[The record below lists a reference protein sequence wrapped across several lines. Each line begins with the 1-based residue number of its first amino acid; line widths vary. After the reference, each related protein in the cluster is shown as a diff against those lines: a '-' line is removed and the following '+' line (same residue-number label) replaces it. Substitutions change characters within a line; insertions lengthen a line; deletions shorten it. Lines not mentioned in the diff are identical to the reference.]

1 MKLERADDAT
11 KPENDKEYCLSVCLT
26 DFDET
31 RPRVQ
36 IFCLQRTFC
45 LSIPIDM
52 QCRFQLQVRIFFF
65 DNTRL
70 QTSFRSNSYCKLF
83 LLFSHPQG
91 HLRCLFVGKGLA

>member
-45 LSIPIDM
+45 LSIPIAM
-52 QCRFQLQVRIFFF
+52 QCRFQLQVLIFFF
-65 DNTRL
+65 LTTRVCRPRSG
-70 QTSFRSNSYCKLF
+70 QTVIVNCFYF
-83 LLFSHPQG
+83 LVILKDICVV
-91 HLRCLFVGKGLA
+91 CLLGKG